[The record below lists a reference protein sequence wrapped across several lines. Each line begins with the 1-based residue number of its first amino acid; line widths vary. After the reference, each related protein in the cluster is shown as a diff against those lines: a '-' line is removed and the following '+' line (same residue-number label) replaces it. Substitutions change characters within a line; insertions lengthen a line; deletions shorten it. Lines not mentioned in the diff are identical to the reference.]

1 VDHFTDKQAR
11 AEAILGELAEL
22 GLVLARELA
31 AQARAC
37 EEPADAERLAQ
48 AFNKTSRAVRL
59 TLALDAKLTRDAA
72 RLAHEAAEADRQ
84 AERDAQEE
92 VRRRES
98 AARQAR
104 CDAPPSPVERHKQRV
119 AGLLNRL
126 LWNES
131 EGEAEAFDVLTE
143 DLGARLDEAALC
155 EGFLEV
161 PVETLAQG
169 VAADMGLSE
178 TLVLTRRSGPCAL
191 DPGRGPEPPPAPG
204 PAPVV
209 ADTG

>member
-1 VDHFTDKQAR
+1 MHNLADKQAR

-22 GLVLARELA
+22 GLMLARDLA

-37 EEPADAERLAQ
+37 EDPDDAERLAQ

-59 TLALDAKLTRDAA
+59 TLALDARLTRDAA
-72 RLAHEAAEADRQ
+72 RLAREAAEAERQ
-84 AERDAQEE
+84 DARDAQEDA
-92 VRRRES
+92 RRRES
-98 AARQAR
+98 EARQAR
-104 CDAPPSPVERHKQRV
+104 RDAPPSPVERHKQRV
-119 AGLLNRL
+119 RGLLNRL

-131 EGEAEAFDVLTE
+131 EGETEEFDVLTE

-178 TLVLTRRSGPCAL
+178 TLVLTLP
-191 DPGRGPEPPPAPG
+191 PGHRAAPSTPSSKPEPEPEPES
-204 PAPVV
+204 VLI
-209 ADTG
+209 DTG